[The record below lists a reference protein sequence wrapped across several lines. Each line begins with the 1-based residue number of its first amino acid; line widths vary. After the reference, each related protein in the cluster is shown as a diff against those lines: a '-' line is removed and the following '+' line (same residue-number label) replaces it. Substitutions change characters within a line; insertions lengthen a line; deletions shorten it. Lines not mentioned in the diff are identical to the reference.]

1 MRTSTNTLRGIH
13 LETATHLRWN
23 LRDQMR
29 ANSKPANHLE
39 PHRWLNSL
47 ALFAIIAALCSGC
60 AGDAQGAPAKD
71 WSFLQNS
78 YWYVPTPN
86 LLAVLS
92 TVEAGVGTVVP
103 INDQTVFYI
112 KNYQSGYFWG
122 TVATELTIGGQPSGP
137 TCFFL
142 VGSVT
147 PEGAVNL
154 SLLRPVRQACPPSV
168 SVRCGSALRSGKW
181 KIRCRRMVAVE
192 QSATGRIWSNAI
204 PVSHA

>member
-1 MRTSTNTLRGIH
+1 MRS
-13 LETATHLRWN
+13 
-23 LRDQMR
+23 
-29 ANSKPANHLE
+29 NSKPANHLE
-39 PHRWLNSL
+39 PHRWRNSL

-71 WSFLQNS
+71 WGFLQNS

-154 SLLRPVRQACPPSV
+154 SFTPT
-168 SVRCGSALRSGKW
+168 GSSGVPTIGIGTMRFRAAQW
-181 KIRCRRMVAVE
+181 EME
-192 QSATGRIWSNAI
+192 NQMSTNGGSGT
-204 PVSHA
+204 VSHWAYMVQCHTGQPCMNSLPGTSLTFNQLLSACN